1 MANGISRYPS
11 GSTAFARVGSGL
23 LNSYLQWRNEQLSQR
38 QMDQQNQMTLQRDQ
52 ANRDFQ
58 IQQQQAGYE
67 RADAVA
73 ATNRTNDETDQHKKF
88 VQSIL
93 VATAE
98 QGALDNDIVE
108 ELRAGGDLDDNDYN
122 LLLKLSSGVKADKES
137 KAKID
142 LMKATKDGSP
152 PKPVNP
158 SDVYGDAKAEYG
170 EDVGDEAVRA
180 ISDYMQQHG
189 VPYIYASRSVY
200 PDPTKVPRKTDDSSG
215 GLGAEAKALRDFETT
230 RGDTMKNL
238 AAAGVPIMSVV
249 DRIVAGKEDPD
260 DAARHAT
267 ADHYAKQIVS
277 AMQIDPNAP
286 ISMEAINSVL
296 RQAKLEAIPGAGQRT
311 LPDLV
316 DEMIARNVGAN
327 GKKPQLETIMAIIQ
341 QAMSP
346 QQPQQQGSA
355 LGRGIMNT
363 MADIIPGIQRSD
375 FKQKGTGMAGAVKP
389 RAQGFD
395 RP

>member
-11 GSTAFARVGSGL
+11 GSTAWARAGSGL
-23 LNSYLQWRNEQLSQR
+23 LNAYLTWRNEQLTQR

-52 ANRDFQ
+52 AQRDFQ
-58 IQQQQAGYE
+58 TQQQQAGYQQRNDEYARNRDDTTKDRE
-67 RADAVA
+67 RAFLRDLV
-73 ATNRTNDETDQHKKF
+73 
-88 VQSIL
+88 
-93 VATAE
+93 VATAN
-98 QGALDNDIVE
+98 QGTVTP
-108 ELRAGGDLDDNDYN
+108 ELLQELKDGGDLDEQT
-122 LLLKLSSGVKADKES
+122 LALVERISAGALSEKEAKARASSSTSKE
-137 KAKID
+137 I
-142 LMKATKDGSP
+142 
-152 PKPVNP
+152 KPVDM
-158 SDVYGDAKAEYG
+158 SLVRGDAIATFG
-170 EDVGDEAVRA
+170 EDIDDEVSRN
-180 ISDYMQQHG
+180 IGNRMQRDSI
-189 VPYIYASRSVY
+189 PFIYAATAEY
-200 PDPTKVPRKTDDSSG
+200 PDPTKVPRKNKNG
-215 GLGAEAKALRDFETT
+215 GLGDEAKTLRDFEAT
-230 RGDTMKNL
+230 RPEVVKNL